1 MIYTITLNPA
11 IDYYIELRHFQE
23 KDLNSSEKGYSLM
36 GGKGINVSKVLHNFG
51 KTSLALGFI
60 GGYTGD
66 YIQKSFHLEGMKENF
81 TLLTED
87 SRINIK
93 MKTEEGET
101 EIAGKSPN
109 ISPEE
114 LEDFYGKLQQ
124 IQKGDTLV
132 LAGSVPNTLQESI
145 YADIIE
151 RIPEGV
157 QVILDSRGEAFR
169 LAVQKGVFLT
179 KPNQKELEEYFQR
192 EIHNV
197 EELIAAGKEL
207 QKDGSENV
215 VISMGKEGSLW
226 IGKEKILIGNAPKG
240 KLISSVGAGDSMV
253 AGILYAL
260 EEGKDFE
267 EAYRY
272 GIAAG
277 SSTAFSQ
284 GLTNLENMEFWKK
297 QVELKEYN

>member
-109 ISPEE
+109 ISLEE